1 MDKDILIRIVLS
13 IIICLLVG
21 TIGSLATQSSIDTWY
36 VGLMKPSW
44 SPPNWIFAPV
54 WITLYIMMGIA
65 AGIVWNR
72 GFYHKWVKVAL
83 YHFGIQL
90 CLNGLWSIIFFGLE
104 QPFFALLTICGLF
117 ILIIFTIK
125 WFRVVNRWSA
135 ILLIPYILWVA
146 FATALN
152 FEIWRLN

>member
-90 CLNGLWSIIFFGLE
+90 FLNGLWSIIFFGLE
-104 QPFFALLTICGLF
+104 QPFFALLTICTLF

-125 WFRVVNRWSA
+125 WFNVVNKWSA
-135 ILLIPYILWVA
+135 ILLIPYLLWVA